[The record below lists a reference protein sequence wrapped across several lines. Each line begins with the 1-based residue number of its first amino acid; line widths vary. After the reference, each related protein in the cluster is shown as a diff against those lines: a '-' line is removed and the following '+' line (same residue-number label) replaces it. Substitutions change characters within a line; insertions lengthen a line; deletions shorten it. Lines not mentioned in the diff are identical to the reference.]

1 VEVHDRR
8 AVLRRVRLGDRPR
21 MATVTFEQLRI
32 TYQSDEQMARD
43 LFRRL
48 VVAEAAATIA
58 QAHRVRAEN
67 KLAMA
72 ISRRINRDRK
82 ED

>member
-1 VEVHDRR
+1 VEVRR
-8 AVLRRVRLGDRPR
+8 RAAVLRPVRFGNRARVAA
-21 MATVTFEQLRI
+21 MTFEEMRND
-32 TYQSDEQMARD
+32 YESDEQMARD

-72 ISRRINRDRK
+72 MPRRINRDRE